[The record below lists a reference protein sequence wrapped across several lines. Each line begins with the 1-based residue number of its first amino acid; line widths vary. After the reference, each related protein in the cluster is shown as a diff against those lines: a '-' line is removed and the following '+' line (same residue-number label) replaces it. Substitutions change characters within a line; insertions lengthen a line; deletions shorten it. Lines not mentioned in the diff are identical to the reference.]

1 FYIAHQAGVDA
12 IRTFGR
18 ASSRNSRFGTGAS
31 LKWAPLASTGW
42 CHGRSKTRG
51 RGQACCLP
59 AAERD
64 ALRLRRRWQATDA
77 NLPRRDAGR
86 PRLRDVRMRPR
97 RRVERRARY
106 ATARPRRDRIVGGRD
121 RGLRD
126 GGIAGG
132 QGIRRQSASA
142 WPASFAHGGGDPG
155 ARCEARPCHAA
166 LAPDPLQPRGFTQL
180 YRRAPADRIAG
191 KAFGG
196 HGRGVARGL
205 SRTLVS
211 AQDRYAHSGAEA
223 LAPIRHRTL
232 GCLPPE
238 YVMPDDPHVGA
249 VSELVIDRMIN
260 DWRYFTAQHG
270 HIEIAVNLPITLFRD
285 PELIEHLYRRIPDH
299 PAFEGLIVQVNAAD
313 VVRNLGLVKKVAR
326 LLRYRTIAVSIGDL
340 GAEWPSLTGL
350 GDFPFVELKVARQ
363 FIAGCAGD
371 RRKRAACRRI
381 IDLADAMGART
392 VADAVENRADF
403 LAARELGFSLA
414 QGALFAKPMT
424 AKNFAR

>member
-1 FYIAHQAGVDA
+1 VDTAEALHAG
-12 IRTFGR
+12 
-18 ASSRNSRFGTGAS
+18 S
-31 LKWAPLASTGW
+31 LELW
-42 CHGRSKTRG
+42 
-51 RGQACCLP
+51 
-59 AAERD
+59 
-64 ALRLRRRWQATDA
+64 
-77 NLPRRDAGR
+77 
-86 PRLRDVRMRPR
+86 
-97 RRVERRARY
+97 Y
-106 ATARPRRDRIVGGRD
+106 
-121 RGLRD
+121 
-126 GGIAGG
+126 
-132 QGIRRQSASA
+132 
-142 WPASFAHGGGDPG
+142 
-155 ARCEARPCHAA
+155 
-166 LAPDPLQPRGFTQL
+166 QPKI
-180 YRRAPADRIAG
+180 DM
-191 KAFGG
+191 
-196 HGRGVARGL
+196 
-205 SRTLVS
+205 RTL
-211 AQDRYAHSGAEA
+211 ALSGAEA

-232 GCLPPE
+232 GVLPPE

-424 AKNFAR
+424 AKNFARSVPGRGAPWPLA